1 MTMVTVM
8 VRLAGLGLAALALVH
23 AISPA
28 RAADPHQA
36 AVLAS

>member
-8 VRLAGLGLAALALVH
+8 VRLAGLGLAALALIH

-28 RAADPHQA
+28 RASNLDQLIA
-36 AVLAS
+36 LAL

>member
-8 VRLAGLGLAALALVH
+8 VRLAGLGLAALALLH

-28 RAADPHQA
+28 RASHTDWIVA
-36 AVLAS
+36 LAG